1 MLFNAPE
8 FLLAFLPT
16 VGIGFFLIAR
26 IGRPDW
32 AIAWLVVASL
42 FFYAW
47 WRIDFLPLLLLSVL
61 FNFAVGRLLAAR
73 PHGWLLA
80 VGIAGNLAALGW
92 FKYAGFLAD
101 AINSLTGA
109 GLPVPQVLLP
119 LAISFF
125 TFQQIAYLVD
135 AHAGAARETSLTRYA
150 LFVVFFPQLHAG
162 RSEARRVGKEVYST
176 CRSR

>member
-16 VGIGFFLIAR
+16 VVIGFFLIAR

-80 VGIAGNLAALGW
+80 VGIAGHL
-92 FKYAGFLAD
+92 
-101 AINSLTGA
+101 
-109 GLPVPQVLLP
+109 
-119 LAISFF
+119 
-125 TFQQIAYLVD
+125 
-135 AHAGAARETSLTRYA
+135 
-150 LFVVFFPQLHAG
+150 
-162 RSEARRVGKEVYST
+162 RSEEHTSELQSLMRISYAV
-176 CRSR
+176 